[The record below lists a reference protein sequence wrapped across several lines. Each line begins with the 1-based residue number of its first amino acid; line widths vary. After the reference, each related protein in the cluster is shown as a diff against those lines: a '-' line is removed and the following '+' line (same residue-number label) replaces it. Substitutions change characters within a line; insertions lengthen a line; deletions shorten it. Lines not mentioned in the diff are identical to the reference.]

1 VFVVVRN
8 TDVLV
13 EEHDG
18 ALRLPPRAVVEPWA
32 GEALYLGHFH
42 ECDCYGAPARADAE
56 PTNGLRFSPA
66 RALFAELD
74 EATLEI
80 VGRAIAF
87 VDFETTHRFCG
98 RCASRTASGAAGP
111 PVAAGASLSAPP
123 LSEHARHCPNCGL
136 TFYPRIPPAVIVLVE
151 RDGLLLLA
159 RSPRLRPGMF
169 SAVAGFVEIGESLE
183 QAAMREVKEEVGV
196 DIADLRYFASQPWP
210 FGRSLMV
217 AFFAQHAGGDLAV
230 DGTEIVQADWFA
242 LDRLPLLPPK
252 ISIARRMIDAFV
264 ESRR

>member
-13 EEHDG
+13 EEHEG
-18 ALRLPPRAVVEPWA
+18 ALRLPARAAVEPWA
-32 GEALYLGHFH
+32 SEAFYLGRFH
-42 ECDCYGAPARADAE
+42 ECDCYGALARADLE
-56 PTNGLRFSPA
+56 PSGGLRFSPA

-80 VGRAIAF
+80 VGRAIAL

-98 RCASRTASGAAGP
+98 RCASRTASG
-111 PVAAGASLSAPP
+111 GAAPP
-123 LSEHARHCPNCGL
+123 TVTAGSVSVPPLGEHARHCPNCGL

-151 RDGLLLLA
+151 RDGRLLLA
-159 RSPRLRPGMF
+159 RSPRFRPGMF
-169 SAVAGFVEIGESLE
+169 SAVAGFVEMGESLE
-183 QAAMREVKEEVGV
+183 QAAMREVKEEVGIDV
-196 DIADLRYFASQPWP
+196 ADLRYFASQPWP
-210 FGRSLMV
+210 FGRSLIV

-230 DGTEIVQADWFA
+230 DGSEISQADWFD